1 MDSLADRMASTDEAT
16 LGRSL
21 TLALGAEKVRTDEG
35 SRHAYSTDASPCA
48 VEPRAVVFAASE
60 ADVLAVLR
68 VCRDLR
74 IPLTPR
80 ASGTSLSGAAIG
92 PGVVLDTTRFNRI
105 IGFDAT
111 RQCVT
116 VQPGILLA
124 ELNAYLAERGVR
136 IAPDPGSQDLCRIG
150 GMVGHNASGYRSV
163 KYGQTRDHV
172 LSLRVALLDGTVLTA
187 RDLMIDGPEWKQ
199 ATKQSPCLE
208 RVRAEIE
215 GHREAILS
223 SRRPIRKHSCGYDLA
238 TIADSLSRGIFPLAG
253 LFVGS
258 EGTLG
263 IVTEVTLRVLPIP
276 PRRVTVLLYLDRFG
290 ELGPLVADLLA
301 LSPSAMEAIDGA
313 SLDLIGREVHGVPAG
328 AEVML
333 LVEFDEGDL
342 DAVVATVVG
351 TIASRYRLSRTAD
364 VAEDAQT
371 QAGLWKLRRSVF
383 RTIIQRPGAR
393 KAWGF
398 VEDPIVPRD
407 RVPEFI
413 EFLVGL
419 TQRHATVAGIYGHI
433 GDGNTHYRPLFD
445 PTDPADFERMRALRE
460 EFDDA
465 VLDRFHGAPSGEHGI
480 GRLRAETLPRV
491 WGREVYEVMRATKK
505 AFDPQGLLNPGV
517 LFSDAP
523 WWASWGGLE
532 SRTPM

>member
-21 TLALGAEKVRTDEG
+21 TLALGAEKV
-35 SRHAYSTDASPCA
+35 
-48 VEPRAVVFAASE
+48 
-60 ADVLAVLR
+60 
-68 VCRDLR
+68 
-74 IPLTPR
+74 
-80 ASGTSLSGAAIG
+80 
-92 PGVVLDTTRFNRI
+92 
-105 IGFDAT
+105 
-111 RQCVT
+111 
-116 VQPGILLA
+116 QPGILLA
-124 ELNAYLAERGVR
+124 ELNGYLAERGVR

-238 TIADSLSRGIFPLAG
+238 TIADSLSHGIFPLAG

-301 LSPSAMEAIDGA
+301 LKPSPMEAIDGA
-313 SLDLIGREVHGVPAG
+313 SLDLIGREAHDVPAR
-328 AEVML
+328 AEAML

-342 DAVVATVVG
+342 DVVGAPVVG
-351 TIASRYRLSRTAD
+351 TIASRD
-364 VAEDAQT
+364 
-371 QAGLWKLRRSVF
+371 
-383 RTIIQRPGAR
+383 
-393 KAWGF
+393 
-398 VEDPIVPRD
+398 
-407 RVPEFI
+407 
-413 EFLVGL
+413 
-419 TQRHATVAGIYGHI
+419 
-433 GDGNTHYRPLFD
+433 
-445 PTDPADFERMRALRE
+445 
-460 EFDDA
+460 
-465 VLDRFHGAPSGEHGI
+465 
-480 GRLRAETLPRV
+480 
-491 WGREVYEVMRATKK
+491 
-505 AFDPQGLLNPGV
+505 
-517 LFSDAP
+517 
-523 WWASWGGLE
+523 
-532 SRTPM
+532 